1 MTENRRYY
9 YLKVKENFYDS
20 EAMKILENMQD
31 GMIFSNLLMK
41 MYLMSLKNN
50 GILMLTERKP
60 HTPQTIAT
68 CTRHQTGTVE
78 RAIQILIELGL
89 VEILNDG
96 TLYMSDIQLLI
107 GQSSTEG
114 ERKKRERMRLQEKNL
129 LPTQVDICPPI
140 SEVGKSP
147 SILEIELEKDTEIE
161 KEITP
166 TAFSFYGRYK
176 NVCLSP
182 ADLDELKTE
191 MPDTW
196 EHYINRLSEYM
207 ASTGKNYDNHAA
219 TIRRWAANDTEKTNT
234 VQGVTALSCKEG
246 TSL

>member
-78 RAIQILIELGL
+78 RAIQIFIELGL

-96 TLYMSDIQLLI
+96 TIYMSDIQLLI

-114 ERKKRERMRLQEKNL
+114 ERKKRERLRLQEKNL
-129 LPTQVDICPPI
+129 LPPQVDIC
-140 SEVGKSP
+140 P

-161 KEITP
+161 KEIP
-166 TAFSFYGRYK
+166 PSAFAFYGRYK

-182 ADLDELKTE
+182 TDLDDLKTE
-191 MPDTW
+191 LPDTW

-219 TIRRWAANDTEKTNT
+219 TIRRWAANDTEKNNT

>member
-50 GILMLTERKP
+50 GILMLTDHKP

-78 RAIQILIELGL
+78 RAIQIFMELGL
-89 VEILNDG
+89 VEMLNDG
-96 TLYMSDIQLLI
+96 AMYMSDIQLLI

-114 ERKKRERMRLQEKNL
+114 ERKRRERMRLQEKNL
-129 LPTQVDICPPI
+129 LPAQVDICPPI
-140 SEVGKSP
+140 SEVDKSP

-161 KEITP
+161 KEIVPFT
-166 TAFSFYGRYK
+166 FYGRYQ

-191 MPDTW
+191 LPDTW

-207 ASTGKNYDNHAA
+207 ASTGKNYENHAA

-234 VQGVTALSCKEG
+234 VQGVAALSCKEG

>member
-50 GILMLTERKP
+50 GILMLTDRKP

-78 RAIQILIELGL
+78 RAIQIFMELGF
-89 VEILNDG
+89 VEMLNDG
-96 TLYMSDIQLLI
+96 AMYMSDIQLLI

-129 LPTQVDICPPI
+129 LPPPVDICPPI
-140 SEVGKSP
+140 SEVDKSP
-147 SILEIELEKDTEIE
+147 SILEIGLEKDTEIE
-161 KEITP
+161 KELTP
-166 TAFSFYGRYK
+166 SAFAFYGRYK
-176 NVCLSP
+176 NVCLTP

-191 MPDTW
+191 LPDTW
-196 EHYINRLSEYM
+196 EYYINRLSEYM

-219 TIRRWAANDTEKTNT
+219 TIRRWAANDTEKHNA

>member
-50 GILMLTERKP
+50 GILMLTDRKP

-78 RAIQILIELGL
+78 RAIQIFMELGF
-89 VEILNDG
+89 VEMLNDG
-96 TLYMSDIQLLI
+96 AMYMSDIQLLI

-129 LPTQVDICPPI
+129 LPAQVDICPPI
-140 SEVGKSP
+140 SEVNKSP

-166 TAFSFYGRYK
+166 STFYGRYK
-176 NVCLSP
+176 NVCLTP
-182 ADLDELKTE
+182 TDLDELKTE

-219 TIRRWAANDTEKTNT
+219 TIRRWAASDTEKQNT
-234 VQGVTALSCKEG
+234 VQGVSALSCKEG

>member
-68 CTRHQTGTVE
+68 CTRHQAGTVE

-129 LPTQVDICPPI
+129 LPAQVDICPPI
-140 SEVGKSP
+140 SEVDKSP

-161 KEITP
+161 KEIP
-166 TAFSFYGRYK
+166 PPAFAFYGRYK
-176 NVCLSP
+176 NVCLTP
-182 ADLDELKTE
+182 TDLDELKTE

-234 VQGVTALSCKEG
+234 VQGVNALSCKEG

>member
-68 CTRHQTGTVE
+68 CTRHQAGTVE

-114 ERKKRERMRLQEKNL
+114 ERKKRERMCLQEKNL
-129 LPTQVDICPPI
+129 LPAQVDICPPI
-140 SEVGKSP
+140 SEVDKSP

-161 KEITP
+161 KEIPP

-219 TIRRWAANDTEKTNT
+219 TIRRWAANDTEKNTT

>member
-50 GILMLTERKP
+50 GILMLTDRKP

-78 RAIQILIELGL
+78 RAIQIFMELEF
-89 VEILNDG
+89 VEMLNDG
-96 TLYMSDIQLLI
+96 AMYMSDIQLLI

-114 ERKKRERMRLQEKNL
+114 ERTRRDRMRLQEKNL
-129 LPTQVDICPPI
+129 LSPPVDICPPI
-140 SEVGKSP
+140 SEVDKSP

-161 KEITP
+161 KELTP
-166 TAFSFYGRYK
+166 SAFAFYGRYK

-182 ADLDELKTE
+182 TDLDELKTE
-191 MPDTW
+191 LPDTW

-207 ASTGKNYDNHAA
+207 ASTGKNYENHAA

>member
-68 CTRHQTGTVE
+68 CTRHQAGTVE

-129 LPTQVDICPPI
+129 LPSQVDICPPI
-140 SEVGKSP
+140 NEVDKSP
-147 SILEIELEKDTEIE
+147 SILEIE
-161 KEITP
+161 
-166 TAFSFYGRYK
+166 
-176 NVCLSP
+176 
-182 ADLDELKTE
+182 
-191 MPDTW
+191 
-196 EHYINRLSEYM
+196 
-207 ASTGKNYDNHAA
+207 
-219 TIRRWAANDTEKTNT
+219 
-234 VQGVTALSCKEG
+234 
-246 TSL
+246 